1 MKKRIISLLTAALLL
16 IGMLPVA
23 AFAAENKVISGTFT
37 YMPAFVDEPATE
49 PFYYSDS
56 WFAAPS
62 TEENTHL
69 LTMSAALAY
78 ASMEAVGSSYIKE
91 LYGKIGY
98 GDIQTED
105 MDTAPTKNTI
115 GTAIAHKRI
124 DGKEVVAVSIR
135 GNKYSAEW
143 ASNVIA
149 GVSGNIEGFDQASQ
163 KVIGRIRDYIAANGL
178 ESVKLWIA
186 GYSRAGSVADLTGVY
201 INEHLAE
208 FGTSAEDVS
217 VYTFEAPRCCASDK
231 QYPNIYC
238 VRNKNDLITYLYP
251 ASWGLFTNGR
261 EIIIGSEKQI
271 RAVKANLSA
280 EEMLAAP
287 DYVTMEDFSADL
299 IDYLSKDL
307 TREKYSDK
315 FENTLSML
323 LEIYFN
329 GTSDAFKEII
339 TAVTKSLVSSSDG
352 IMSNP
357 RLKHIAVEEVIGGIM
372 QHNSDAMYRQLADE
386 LVILLQ
392 ELAPVEKLSVS
403 EEEYQA
409 VLDRV
414 YPLLRFLG
422 PVLINNY
429 LSMKGVDADEVLPE
443 GYDDP
448 DYDPQT
454 ADPKILTYDQY
465 MEAQQDQSA
474 DAEVYSLQLRSCSEL
489 NLYHIGTLAVNFP
502 ALIEQH
508 FPQTDLALITALDP
522 LYTEKEEMLF
532 GDVDGDGKIT
542 ISDATLIQKAAIDL
556 VQLTDR
562 QKMLSDV
569 NGDGRISILD
579 VTCVQKY
586 IAEYQTGYGKTGT
599 VCG

>member
-1 MKKRIISLLTAALLL
+1 MKKRILSLLTAALLL
-16 IGMLPVA
+16 IGMLPA
-23 AFAAENKVISGTFT
+23 AASAAENEVISGTFT

-56 WFAAPS
+56 WLAAPS
-62 TEENTHL
+62 TEQNTHL

-78 ASMEAVGSSYIKE
+78 ASMEVVGSSYIKE

-98 GDIQTED
+98 DDIQTED
-105 MDTAPTKNTI
+105 MDTAPTKDTI
-115 GTAIAHKRI
+115 GTAIAHKKI

-149 GVSGNIEGFDQASQ
+149 GASGNIEGFDRASR
-163 KVIGRIRDYIAANGL
+163 KVIGRIRDYIAAHAL
-178 ESVKLWIA
+178 DSVKLWIA

-201 INEHLAE
+201 LNEHLAE
-208 FGTSAEDVS
+208 FGTAAEDIS

-238 VRNKNDLITYLYP
+238 VRNKNDLLTYLYP
-251 ASWGLFTNGR
+251 ASWELYTNGR
-261 EIIIGSEKQI
+261 EINIGSEKQI
-271 RAVKANLSA
+271 RAVKAGLSA

-287 DYVTMEDFSADL
+287 DYVSMEDFSADL
-299 IDYLSKDL
+299 VDFLSEKL
-307 TREKYSDK
+307 TREKYSGK

-323 LEIYFN
+323 INVYFN
-329 GTSDAFKEII
+329 GTPDAMKKMLA
-339 TAVTKSLVSSSDG
+339 AVAKSLVSSSGG

-357 RLKHIAVEEVIGGIM
+357 RLRHIVVEEVIGGIM

-409 VLDRV
+409 VLDSV

-422 PVLINNY
+422 PVMIKNY
-429 LSMKGVDADEVLPE
+429 LSIKGADSDEVLPE

-454 ADPKILTYDQY
+454 ADPKILTYDQVAQ
-465 MEAQQDQSA
+465 AQQNQSG
-474 DAEVYSLQLRSCSEL
+474 DTELDSSQLRSCSEL

-508 FPQTDLALITALDP
+508 YPQTDLALITTLDP
-522 LYTEKEEMLF
+522 YYREKGVTLF
-532 GDVDGDGKIT
+532 GDADGDGTIT
-542 ISDATLIQKAAIDL
+542 INDATLIQEAAIGL
-556 VQLTDR
+556 VVFTDR

-569 NGDGRISILD
+569 NDDGRVSVLD

-586 IAEYQTGYGKTGT
+586 IAEHQTGFGKTGT

>member
-1 MKKRIISLLTAALLL
+1 MKKRILSLMTAALLL
-16 IGMLPVA
+16 IGMLPA
-23 AFAAENKVISGTFT
+23 AASAAENEVISGTFT

-56 WFAAPS
+56 WLAAPS
-62 TEENTHL
+62 TEQNTHL

-78 ASMEAVGSSYIKE
+78 ASMEVVGSSYIKE

-105 MDTAPTKNTI
+105 MDTAPTKDTI
-115 GTAIAHKRI
+115 GTAIAHKKI

-143 ASNVIA
+143 ASNVVA
-149 GVSGNIEGFDQASQ
+149 GASGNIEGFDRASR
-163 KVIGRIRDYIAANGL
+163 KVIGRIRDYIAAHAL
-178 ESVKLWIA
+178 DSVKLWIA

-201 INEHLAE
+201 LNEHLAE
-208 FGTSAEDVS
+208 FGTAAEDVS

-238 VRNKNDLITYLYP
+238 VRNKNDLLTYLYP
-251 ASWGLFTNGR
+251 ASWGLYTNGR

-271 RAVKANLSA
+271 RAVKAGLSA

-287 DYVTMEDFSADL
+287 DYVSMEDFSADL
-299 IDYLSKDL
+299 VDFLSENL
-307 TREKYSDK
+307 TREKYSGK

-323 LEIYFN
+323 INVYFN
-329 GTSDAFKEII
+329 GTPDAMKEML
-339 TAVTKSLVSSSDG
+339 AAAAKSLVSSSGG

-357 RLKHIAVEEVIGGIM
+357 RLRHIVVEEVIGV
-372 QHNSDAMYRQLADE
+372 
-386 LVILLQ
+386 VILLQ
-392 ELAPVEKLSVS
+392 ELAPAEKLSVS

-409 VLDRV
+409 VLDSV

-422 PVLINNY
+422 PVMIKNY
-429 LSMKGVDADEVLPE
+429 LSIKGADSDEVLPE

-454 ADPKILTYDQY
+454 ADPKILTYDQVAQ
-465 MEAQQDQSA
+465 AQQNQSG
-474 DAEVYSLQLRSCSEL
+474 DTELDSLQLPRCSEL
-489 NLYHIGTLAVNFP
+489 NLYHIGTLAVNFS

-522 LYTEKEEMLF
+522 FYREDGVTLF
-532 GDVDGDGKIT
+532 GDADGDGTIT
-542 ISDATLIQKAAIDL
+542 INDATLIQEAAIGL
-556 VQLTDR
+556 VVFTDR

-569 NGDGRISILD
+569 NDDGRVSVLD

-586 IAEYQTGYGKTGT
+586 IAEHQTGFGKTGT

>member
-1 MKKRIISLLTAALLL
+1 MKKRILSLLTAALLL
-16 IGMLPVA
+16 IGMFPA
-23 AFAAENKVISGTFT
+23 AASAAENEVISGTFT

-56 WFAAPS
+56 WLAAPS
-62 TEENTHL
+62 TEQNTHL

-78 ASMEAVGSSYIKE
+78 ASMEVVGSSYIKE

-105 MDTAPTKNTI
+105 MDTAPTKETI
-115 GTAIAHKRI
+115 GTAIAHKKI

-149 GVSGNIEGFDQASQ
+149 GASGNIEGFDRASR
-163 KVIGRIRDYIAANGL
+163 KVIGRIRDYIAAHGL
-178 ESVKLWIA
+178 DNVKLWIA

-201 INEHLAE
+201 LNEHLAE
-208 FGTSAEDVS
+208 FGTAAEDVS

-238 VRNKNDLITYLYP
+238 VRNKNDLLTYLYP
-251 ASWGLFTNGR
+251 ASWELYTNGR
-261 EIIIGSEKQI
+261 EINIGSEKQI
-271 RAVKANLSA
+271 RAVKAGLSA
-280 EEMLAAP
+280 EEVLAAP
-287 DYVTMEDFSADL
+287 DYVSMEDFSADL
-299 IDYLSKDL
+299 VDFLSENL
-307 TREKYSDK
+307 TREKYSGK

-323 LEIYFN
+323 INVYYN
-329 GTSDAFKEII
+329 GTPDAMKKML
-339 TAVTKSLVSSSDG
+339 AAAAKSLVSSSGG

-357 RLKHIAVEEVIGGIM
+357 RLRHIVVEEVIGGIM

-392 ELAPVEKLSVS
+392 ELAPAEKLSVS

-409 VLDRV
+409 VLDSV

-422 PVLINNY
+422 PVLIKNY
-429 LSMKGVDADEVLPE
+429 LSIKGADSDEVLPE

-465 MEAQQDQSA
+465 MEAQQNQSG
-474 DAEVYSLQLRSCSEL
+474 DTEFDSSQLPRCSEL
-489 NLYHIGTLAVNFP
+489 NLYHFGTLAVNFS

-508 FPQTDLALITALDP
+508 YPQTDLALITALDP
-522 LYTEKEEMLF
+522 FYREDGVTLF
-532 GDVDGDGKIT
+532 GDADGDGTIT
-542 ISDATLIQKAAIDL
+542 INDATLIQEAAIGL
-556 VQLTDR
+556 VVFTDR

-569 NGDGRISILD
+569 NDDGRVSVLD

-586 IAEYQTGYGKTGT
+586 IAEHQTGFGKTGT

>member
-1 MKKRIISLLTAALLL
+1 MKKRILSLLTAALLL
-16 IGMLPVA
+16 IGMFPA
-23 AFAAENKVISGTFT
+23 AASAAENEVISGTFT

-62 TEENTHL
+62 TEQNTHL

-78 ASMEAVGSSYIKE
+78 ASMEVVGSSYIKE

-105 MDTAPTKNTI
+105 MDTAPTKDTI
-115 GTAIAHKRI
+115 GTAIAHKKI

-149 GVSGNIEGFDQASQ
+149 GASGNIEGFDRTSR
-163 KVIGRIRDYIAANGL
+163 KVIGRIRDYIAAHGL
-178 ESVKLWIA
+178 DSVKLWIA

-201 INEHLAE
+201 LNEHLAE
-208 FGTSAEDVS
+208 FGTAAEDVS

-238 VRNKNDLITYLYP
+238 VRNKNDLLTYLYP
-251 ASWGLFTNGR
+251 ASWGLYTNGR
-261 EIIIGSEKQI
+261 EINIGSEKQI
-271 RAVKANLSA
+271 RAVKADFSA

-287 DYVTMEDFSADL
+287 DYVSMEDFSADL
-299 IDYLSKDL
+299 VDFLSENL

-315 FENTLSML
+315 LENTLSML
-323 LEIYFN
+323 INVYYN
-329 GTSDAFKEII
+329 GTPDAMKKMLA
-339 TAVTKSLVSSSDG
+339 AVAKSLVSSSGG

-357 RLKHIAVEEVIGGIM
+357 RLRHIVVEEVIGGIM

-392 ELAPVEKLSVS
+392 ELAPAEKLSVS

-409 VLDRV
+409 VLDSV

-422 PVLINNY
+422 PVLIKNY
-429 LSMKGVDADEVLPE
+429 LSIKGADSDEVLPE

-454 ADPKILTYDQY
+454 ADPKILTYDQVAQ
-465 MEAQQDQSA
+465 AQQNQSG
-474 DAEVYSLQLRSCSEL
+474 DTELDSSQLPRCSEL

-502 ALIEQH
+502 ALIEEH

-522 LYTEKEEMLF
+522 YYREKGVTLF
-532 GDVDGDGKIT
+532 GDADGDGTIT
-542 ISDATLIQKAAIDL
+542 INDATLIQEAAIGL
-556 VQLTDR
+556 VVFTDR

-569 NGDGRISILD
+569 NDDGRVSVLD

-586 IAEYQTGYGKTGT
+586 IAEHQTGFGKTGT

>member
-1 MKKRIISLLTAALLL
+1 MKKRILSLLTAALLL
-16 IGMLPVA
+16 IGMFPTA
-23 AFAAENKVISGTFT
+23 ASAAENEVISGTFT

-56 WFAAPS
+56 WLAAPS
-62 TEENTHL
+62 TEPNTHL

-78 ASMEAVGSSYIKE
+78 ASMEVVGSSYIKE

-98 GDIQTED
+98 DDIQTED
-105 MDTAPTKNTI
+105 MDTAPTKETI
-115 GTAIAHKRI
+115 GTAIAHKKI

-149 GVSGNIEGFDQASQ
+149 GASGNIEGFDRASR
-163 KVIGRIRDYIAANGL
+163 KVIGRIRDYIAAHAL
-178 ESVKLWIA
+178 DSVKLWIA

-201 INEHLAE
+201 LNEHLAE
-208 FGTSAEDVS
+208 FGTAAEDVS

-238 VRNKNDLITYLYP
+238 VRNKNDLLTYLYP
-251 ASWGLFTNGR
+251 ASWGLYTNGR

-271 RAVKANLSA
+271 RAVKADFSA

-287 DYVTMEDFSADL
+287 DYVSMEDFSADL
-299 IDYLSKDL
+299 VDFLSENL
-307 TREKYSDK
+307 TREKYSGK

-323 LEIYFN
+323 INVYYN
-329 GTSDAFKEII
+329 GTPDAMKKML
-339 TAVTKSLVSSSDG
+339 AAAAKSLVSSSGG

-357 RLKHIAVEEVIGGIM
+357 RLRHIVVEEVIGGIM

-392 ELAPVEKLSVS
+392 ELAPAEKLSVS

-409 VLDRV
+409 VLDSV

-422 PVLINNY
+422 PVLIKNY
-429 LSMKGVDADEVLPE
+429 LSIKGADSDEVLPE

-454 ADPKILTYDQY
+454 ADPKILTYDQVAQ
-465 MEAQQDQSA
+465 AQQDQSS
-474 DAEVYSLQLRSCSEL
+474 DAEVYSSQLRSCTSW
-489 NLYHIGTLAVNFP
+489 A
-502 ALIEQH
+502 
-508 FPQTDLALITALDP
+508 
-522 LYTEKEEMLF
+522 
-532 GDVDGDGKIT
+532 
-542 ISDATLIQKAAIDL
+542 
-556 VQLTDR
+556 
-562 QKMLSDV
+562 
-569 NGDGRISILD
+569 
-579 VTCVQKY
+579 
-586 IAEYQTGYGKTGT
+586 
-599 VCG
+599 